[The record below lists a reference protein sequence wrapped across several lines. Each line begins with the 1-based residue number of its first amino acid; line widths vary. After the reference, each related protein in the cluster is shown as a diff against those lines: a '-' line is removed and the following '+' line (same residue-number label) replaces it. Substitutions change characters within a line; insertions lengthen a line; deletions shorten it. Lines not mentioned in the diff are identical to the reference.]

1 MSFLDK
7 LTTFAKGS
15 AHDLLDRAIDLNSPT
30 MVRQYVRDL
39 EDGINQIKTNAA
51 LSDGQLRTA
60 IRERSELS
68 SKIETDKATITKL
81 LASTDPKGPQ
91 AAKDKGAVVVQNQSR
106 LKAMDDSIAIQQ
118 QIVDKTNQTISSL
131 ETKHELMVSRVR
143 ELERLDRDTKAKE
156 SAATAIT
163 NAGKLAGVADNAGVD
178 DLEDRMR
185 RRNDVASAKFDSA
198 MGDIHVDQPDS
209 DDVNALLESLKPQEA
224 VAAK

>member
-1 MSFLDK
+1 MSFFDK
-7 LTTFAKGS
+7 LNTLAKGS
-15 AHDLLDRAIDLNSPT
+15 AHDLLDRVINENSPT

-39 EDGINQIKTNAA
+39 EEGINQIKTNAA

-60 IRERSELS
+60 IRERSELA
-68 SKIETDKATITKL
+68 SKVETDKATITKL
-81 LASTDPKGPQ
+81 LASADPKGPTL
-91 AAKDKGAVVVQNQSR
+91 AKDKGAVVVQNQSR
-106 LKAMDDSIAIQQ
+106 LKAMDDSITVQQ
-118 QIVDKTNQTISSL
+118 QIVDKTNQTISAL
-131 ETKHELMVSRVR
+131 QTKHELMVSRVR

-198 MGDIHVDQPDS
+198 MGDIHVEQPDN
-209 DDVNALLESLKPQEA
+209 DEVNALLESLKPQEA